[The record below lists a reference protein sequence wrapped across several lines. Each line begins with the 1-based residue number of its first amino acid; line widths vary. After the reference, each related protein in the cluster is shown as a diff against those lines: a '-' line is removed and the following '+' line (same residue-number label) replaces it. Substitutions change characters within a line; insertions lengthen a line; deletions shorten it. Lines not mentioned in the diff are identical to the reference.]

1 VDEKVKD
8 ELHFCV
14 DDLESN
20 MTSAQA
26 AEQAP
31 RADAARLRLD
41 VWTDLGCPWCY
52 VGIHRLRRAM
62 DDLGVADRVELVLR
76 SFELDPGASAEPMTI
91 SEIFTR
97 KHGLT
102 ARDAAQAEARVQKLA
117 HAEGLPFTTERL
129 HANSFDVHR
138 VLQLAN
144 RHGRGVDFFEAVQQ
158 RYFAGQIN
166 PYQHDSLIAVAVETG
181 LDGEMVRDVLAG
193 NGFADQVR
201 EDEAAGRRLGVTGV
215 PFVVLDQQYAIAGAQ
230 SAAAYAQAIAQVLET
245 RQWP

>member
-1 VDEKVKD
+1 
-8 ELHFCV
+8 
-14 DDLESN
+14 
-20 MTSAQA
+20 MTSAQT

-31 RADAARLRLD
+31 QADAARLRLD

-52 VGIHRLRRAM
+52 VGIHRLRRAV

-76 SFELDPGASAEPMTI
+76 SFELDPGASAEPLTI
-91 SEIFTR
+91 PEIFTR

-102 ARDAAQAEARVQKLA
+102 AQDAAQAEARIQKLA

-144 RHGRGVDFFEAVQQ
+144 QHGRGVDFFETVQQ
-158 RYFAGQIN
+158 SYFAGQIN

-181 LDGEMVRDVLAG
+181 LDGDMVRDVLAG
-193 NGFADQVR
+193 HGYADQVR
-201 EDEAAGRRLGVTGV
+201 EDETAGRRLGVTGV
-215 PFVVLDQQYAIAGAQ
+215 PFVVLDQRYAIAGAQ

-245 RQWP
+245 R